1 MKPREFSYGGMFVQK
16 TAYAIACLCMLAFV
30 AASAW
35 LIVHGND
42 AHTRS
47 TGLRSLFGFIV
58 LFVLIAVTPF
68 LIRRGLV
75 VRIDSW
81 GVYMPS
87 RVRSERKNGL
97 PWSQIAEVRVLH
109 TERRN
114 VVALIPHSNAT
125 LSPFMQRFGAFIL
138 PPVNVPADEL
148 KKAIEDYRSSIAGHE
163 P

>member
-1 MKPREFSYGGMFVQK
+1 
-16 TAYAIACLCMLAFV
+16 MLLFI

-42 AHTRS
+42 ARTRS
-47 TGLRSLFGFIV
+47 TGFRSLFGFIV

-87 RVRSERKNGL
+87 RIRSERRNGL
-97 PWSQIAEVRVLH
+97 SWAQIAEVRVVH
-109 TERRN
+109 ARRRS
-114 VVALIPHSNAT
+114 VVALIPYSDAN

-138 PPVNVPADEL
+138 PPVNVSADEL
-148 KKAIEDYRSSIAGHE
+148 KNAIEDYRSAIGQ